1 MTKAAI
7 VKKIIGEPLKKE
19 GFLYAGY
26 GRHRDKAWH
35 FKRELEGLTQWIFIV
50 MHRYGGELWIEIGVT
65 RAGKDRIERYYDIKN
80 FCKDMPKFMYTAGYS
95 DDASFEKA
103 LYRILPL
110 IYDYFLPGLEEISK
124 EKYMDKWELTPE
136 VYARFQD
143 EKNQW
148 LEVLSKHYETANMTE
163 DKLLTLM
170 IKAVKDCKEKKPE
183 EVEDILMGLAAFF
196 GDYIVENLE
205 ECWWE
210 DSRYV
215 CHRERYDHP
224 CKQKYGT
231 EYRDMQPLQI
241 VKEVWR
247 EQNMNTIC
255 SWYNGLFVE
264 RRKRRKALSLW
275 DREKEDKIAGTDR
288 LVDWAETGEILMP
301 FIEQYGF
308 RYNGYNG
315 KKYGYLC
322 YREGEEGRQE
332 ILMVRKRDTYEMWVK
347 VVTKSGRELEIQDIR
362 EGLSPYDRAEYCLG
376 EIISEGGQYIQT
388 VNQLKEQIAD
398 IWIPVLD
405 NEEAYFLQWELTPEM
420 VRREFFDKEE
430 LLRGL
435 DEAYGITYRT
445 KEELPGFIKRILKE
459 NEDRS
464 LEEFEDT
471 LLGLSVLLG
480 EMAIKEI
487 EGSHWMWDK
496 VRSACLVTYRNEVTG
511 VDPAFALNYAW
522 QRKKPENVDRLC
534 QDLFEGNYIEDRGRG
549 GYDIRKA

>member
-1 MTKAAI
+1 MN
-7 VKKIIGEPLKKE
+7 
-19 GFLYAGY
+19 GFL
-26 GRHRDKAWH
+26 DIVIVIVLWTFAWLH
-35 FKRELEGLTQWIFIV
+35 LIKQKDVAKTRWVYETTRVASIFWGMVLIW
-50 MHRYGGELWIEIGVT
+50 MLYILVT
-65 RAGKDRIERYYDIKN
+65 
-80 FCKDMPKFMYTAGYS
+80 GYS
-95 DDASFEKA
+95 EIILGYKSGNYREVEGIVEDYTKVREGEKFTINGVEFWVSHGITWGYTLSFTKDSVITGNGQH
-103 LYRILPL
+103 LRIR
-110 IYDYFLPGLEEISK
+110 YLPGNHTI
-124 EKYMDKWELTPE
+124 
-136 VYARFQD
+136 VYIEQ
-143 EKNQW
+143 
-148 LEVLSKHYETANMTE
+148 
-163 DKLLTLM
+163 M
-170 IKAVKDCKEKKPE
+170 IP

-215 CHRERYDHP
+215 RHRERYDHP

-275 DREKEDKIAGTDR
+275 DREKEDKIAGNGKVSEWIVTKTV
-288 LVDWAETGEILMP
+288 LIP
-301 FIEQYGF
+301 FMEQYKFQSDFNKGNLQDDVFF
-308 RYNGYNG
+308 RRRG
-315 KKYGYLC
+315 KD
-322 YREGEEGRQE
+322 RQE
-332 ILMVRKRDTYEMWVK
+332 IWLMRSSNTCEMWVK
-347 VVTKSGRELEIQDIR
+347 AVTKSGRELEIQDIR

-405 NEEAYFLQWELTPEM
+405 NEEAYLLQWELTPEM

-430 LLRGL
+430 LLRKL
-435 DEAYGITYRT
+435 DRTYGITDRT